1 MDSRQAP
8 RLKKIEYSI
17 TLKLNSNSGMI
28 GNAAV
33 DNTTAT
39 VIKHFVFF
47 CISLN
52 EKLLLEN
59 FLLAF
64 LSLQG
69 KEIIWCLV
77 FKLVFT
83 CTCLSLSFPF
93 FWNVSHYS
101 IRKEILLNLVPFCPP
116 MSITKIFHLFNF
128 HCFWWPFC
136 LIAMKHIKNF
146 IHSHGHEVTL
156 FYQA

>member
-1 MDSRQAP
+1 VDSRQAP

-69 KEIIWCLV
+69 KEII
-77 FKLVFT
+77 
-83 CTCLSLSFPF
+83 
-93 FWNVSHYS
+93 
-101 IRKEILLNLVPFCPP
+101 
-116 MSITKIFHLFNF
+116 
-128 HCFWWPFC
+128 
-136 LIAMKHIKNF
+136 
-146 IHSHGHEVTL
+146 
-156 FYQA
+156 

>member
-1 MDSRQAP
+1 
-8 RLKKIEYSI
+8 
-17 TLKLNSNSGMI
+17 MI

-69 KEIIWCLV
+69 KEII
-77 FKLVFT
+77 
-83 CTCLSLSFPF
+83 
-93 FWNVSHYS
+93 
-101 IRKEILLNLVPFCPP
+101 
-116 MSITKIFHLFNF
+116 
-128 HCFWWPFC
+128 
-136 LIAMKHIKNF
+136 
-146 IHSHGHEVTL
+146 
-156 FYQA
+156 